1 MEPSIPL
8 INGVMSMPKYIPN
21 TEVNKITELTARCS
35 ARLGQINHEVYNNML
50 LSTDKILEMKTT
62 TDLLL
67 EEVNNLQAQLDHILK
82 TY

>member
-8 INGVMSMPKYIPN
+8 INGVMLMPKYIPN

-50 LSTDKILEMKTT
+50 VSTDKILEMKTT

-67 EEVNNLQAQLDHILK
+67 EEVNSLQAQLDYILK